1 LMVLFE
7 RPFRIGDVITIGNT
21 EGTVARIRTRATT
34 IVDFDNKE
42 VIVPNKSFIT
52 ERVVNWTL
60 SDATTRVAISVGVA
74 YRNDP
79 KAARELMLQIVRAH
93 PQVLTEPEP
102 TCWMNDFGDNAQNF
116 DLRFCVAELGQRNP
130 VRTEIQFRIAQVFR
144 EHDIEIAFPQMDV
157 WIRSQPQP
165 PSSAEATSASNRA

>member
-1 LMVLFE
+1 V
-7 RPFRIGDVITIGNT
+7 
-21 EGTVARIRTRATT
+21 
-34 IVDFDNKE
+34 DNKE

-60 SDATTRVAISVGVA
+60 SDATTRVGISVGVA

-79 KAARELMLQIVRAH
+79 QLARQLLLDIAKSH
-93 PQVLTEPEP
+93 PQVLAEPEP
-102 TCWMNDFGDNAQNF
+102 TCWLSSFGDNAMNF
-116 DLRFCVAELGQRNP
+116 DLRVCVAEIGQRNP
-130 VRTEIQFRIAQVFR
+130 VRTELQLRIAQVFR

-165 PSSAEATSASNRA
+165 VPSAEATSASNRA